1 MLHKRRSKSKGET
14 VMSGGEHSSKSKR
27 KAKQASLPFSCLG
40 LGRLVCF
47 LANEGRHVQVVR
59 PCLHHRPRQ
68 VVGWTL
74 HKARRAYWQT

>member
-1 MLHKRRSKSKGET
+1 MLHKRQSKSKGET
-14 VMSGGEHSSKSKR
+14 VLSGGADSLKSER
-27 KAKQASLPFSCLG
+27 KAQQAGLPSSCLG
-40 LGRLVCF
+40 FGRLVCL